1 MNVNP
6 RISQECVSFDC
17 IHLFKFNN
25 GNTGTVKLFKINDES
40 IRDVVPVSLLL
51 TFT

>member
-6 RISQECVSFDC
+6 RISQECISFDC